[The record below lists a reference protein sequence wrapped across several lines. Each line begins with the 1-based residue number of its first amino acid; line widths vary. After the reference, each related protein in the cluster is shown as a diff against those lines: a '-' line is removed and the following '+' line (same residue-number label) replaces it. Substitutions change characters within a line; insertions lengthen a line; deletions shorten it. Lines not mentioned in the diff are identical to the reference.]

1 MIPAAGENYEAIQM
15 AASSSYTYRLNR
27 ETKRVEGMIGSRP
40 GRGIDQQKELEAIEQ
55 RAYLLLHTERYD
67 HLIYSWAYGAEL
79 MQLIGMPIS
88 YALPELKRVIYEALM
103 QDEDITGVEDMEF
116 TAKRGTVCCSFVIR
130 TKYGD
135 IQAEKAV
142 EL

>member
-1 MIPAAGENYEAIQM
+1 MIPAAGTNYGAIQM
-15 AASSSYTYRLNR
+15 AENSSYTYRLNR

-40 GRGIDQQKELEAIEQ
+40 GRGIDQQKELAAIEQ

-67 HLIYSWAYGAEL
+67 YLIYSWAYGVEL
-79 MQLIGMPIS
+79 MQLIGAPIS

-103 QDEDITGVEDMEF
+103 QDEDITGIEDMEF
-116 TAKRGTVCCSFVIR
+116 ETNRGAIYCSFLIR

-135 IQAEKAV
+135 IQAERAV
-142 EL
+142 KI

>member
-67 HLIYSWAYGAEL
+67 HLIYSWAYGVEL
-79 MQLIGMPIS
+79 MQLIGAPIS

-103 QDEDITGVEDMEF
+103 QDEDIMGVDDMEF
-116 TAKRGTVCCSFVIR
+116 AVNRGTVCCNFVIH

-142 EL
+142 KL